1 MGFPLINHPF
11 GVPLFVETP
20 KWLLWRH
27 SWGFR
32 VSASG
37 TPLGQRAWL
46 NVGGSR
52 STEIWTP
59 WKPGAWR
66 RARHP
71 GEKGILIFADISRD
85 SPWLSFHFQ
94 LQGWAIQGLQE
105 SQETKTNAFSWR
117 FPILFGKSRLPCS
130 WTFLNMI
137 HLAIL
142 LRFLPQECRSTEFSD
157 LLGLQDSVH
166 NFGFKRRSEC
176 YLWAVDKSDKDP
188 MLDQTTRDIQIRSK

>member
-37 TPLGQRAWL
+37 APLGQRAWL

-137 HLAIL
+137 HL
-142 LRFLPQECRSTEFSD
+142 S
-157 LLGLQDSVH
+157 DSVAFFATGVQKH
-166 NFGFKRRSEC
+166 RIFGPFGTSGLGTQFRLLQKTEWMLFVSCGQIWQGSNVRSNH
-176 YLWAVDKSDKDP
+176 
-188 MLDQTTRDIQIRSK
+188 